1 MHQDQPLSIR
11 QKKGRKAGTI
21 ILIHGNSSSS
31 AINEHLLA
39 DDEFDYSI
47 VAIDLP
53 GHGENQPSKDIEHY
67 FIKHINAQLKKTIN
81 NYQDELLLIGHSL
94 GGHLAIHI
102 ANEIENLKGLV
113 ISGTSPLKAPLN
125 LEEAFFQIPEL
136 KHMYTEHLDD
146 EVVRK
151 TIEIATH
158 INSKEI
164 LDRLTSDFQKT
175 DPSFRS
181 TLFKEIMSGLMPN
194 EASLFQKLALPKY
207 IITTEYE
214 KVVNQTYVLSLDP
227 EAENYMIKNAG
238 HYPQLE
244 QADEWNS
251 IILKIAKEVF
261 SN

>member
-1 MHQDQPLSIR
+1 MHQDQPLSIGE
-11 QKKGRKAGTI
+11 KKGKKAGTI
-21 ILIHGNSSSS
+21 VLIHGNSSSS
-31 AINEHLLA
+31 SINEKLLT
-39 DDEFDYSI
+39 DDKIDYHI

-53 GHGENQPSKDIEHY
+53 GHGNNQPTKDIENY
-67 FIKHINAQLKKTIN
+67 FIKHINAQLKKTIA
-81 NYQDELLLIGHSL
+81 QFDDELLLIGHSL
-94 GGHLAIHI
+94 GGHLAIQI

-136 KHMYTEHLDD
+136 QHMYTEHLDD

-151 TIEIATH
+151 TMKITTH
-158 INSKEI
+158 ISSEEI
-164 LDRLTSDFQKT
+164 LGKLTSDFQKT
-175 DPSFRS
+175 DPAFRS
-181 TLFKEIMSGLMPN
+181 TLFKEIMSGSMPN

-244 QADEWNS
+244 QAEEWNS
-251 IILKIAKEVF
+251 IILMIAKEVF
-261 SN
+261 SH